1 MSLSPQPAKFP
12 GITTIIGVMS
22 GKGGVGKSF
31 VASALAITL
40 AKGGKRVGLL
50 DADICS
56 PDMFKMLGIKN
67 KIVPTVENK
76 IVPVEKYGIKIVSMA
91 GLCTSDDEPVAWRG
105 PILSKIIQK
114 LLKES
119 LWGELDML
127 IIDFPTA
134 TPDIT
139 LNIMQQVAV
148 DGVILVT
155 TPQDL
160 CVVAT
165 RRTATMATM
174 LKVPLI
180 GVVENM
186 RGEIFGEGGG
196 GRLAETFGIPL
207 LGSIP
212 LRKQIITLNDE
223 GASPLLSMQE
233 LEIVFGKIA
242 RLMVERVFA

>member
-1 MSLSPQPAKFP
+1 MSLSPQPSKLP
-12 GITTIIGVMS
+12 GVGTIIGVMS

-40 AKGGKRVGLL
+40 AKMGKRVGLL

-56 PDMFKMLGIKN
+56 PDMFRMLGIKN
-67 KIVPTVENK
+67 KTLPTSDNK
-76 IVPVEKYGIKIVSMA
+76 IVPVEKYGVKVVSMA

-127 IIDFPTA
+127 IIDFPTG
-134 TPDIT
+134 TPDVT
-139 LNIMQQVAV
+139 LNILQNVLV

-155 TPQDL
+155 TPQEL
-160 CVVAT
+160 CVTAT
-165 RRTATMATM
+165 RRTATMASM

-196 GRLAETFGIPL
+196 GRLAEVYGIPL

-212 LRKQIITLNDE
+212 LRKQIITLNDQ

-242 RLMVERVFA
+242 RMMVERIFV